1 MAPPY
6 TGIVKL
12 KATNF
17 IKSSALIVWIMYFLV
32 SNSNC
37 GVRLPI
43 SLSHGMQIYLLD
55 KQYLLSKSCLSLLGG
70 SNVVMGLSANKL
82 STVSCRAINLG
93 IYREGDGF
101 QNYTKWLSDGLRVGP
116 AIYSPAVIWS
126 DSHALQIEEASIN
139 YLKIPD
145 LPILSQIKALFTF
158 DENLT
163 FDEFGDINR
172 YICHSYFRPFKI
184 DKKRFT
190 EGNDSIVKEIK
201 HRVVELKKITGSGN
215 LYVRVPPIYANEKDL
230 TRYRE
235 LINGR
240 VDLLKAAGI
249 SIIGE
254 TTVSSDRSLF
264 CDNFHPNQKG
274 RDIFTN
280 EIELQSHK

>member
-139 YLKIPD
+139 YLKIRG
-145 LPILSQIKALFTF
+145 SLFLLHCLF
-158 DENLT
+158 HADGVDHQ
-163 FDEFGDINR
+163 FKVFK
-172 YICHSYFRPFKI
+172 YFRLLP
-184 DKKRFT
+184 
-190 EGNDSIVKEIK
+190 
-201 HRVVELKKITGSGN
+201 L
-215 LYVRVPPIYANEKDL
+215 NECFDGFIAQQLGKVAF
-230 TRYRE
+230 
-235 LINGR
+235 GQHQ
-240 VDLLKAAGI
+240 V
-249 SIIGE
+249 
-254 TTVSSDRSLF
+254 
-264 CDNFHPNQKG
+264 QKV
-274 RDIFTN
+274 
-280 EIELQSHK
+280 